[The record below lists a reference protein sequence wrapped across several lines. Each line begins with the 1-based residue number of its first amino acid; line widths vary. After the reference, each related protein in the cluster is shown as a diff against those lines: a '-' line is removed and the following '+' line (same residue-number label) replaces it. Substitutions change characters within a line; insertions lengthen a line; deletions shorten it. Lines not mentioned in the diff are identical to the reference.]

1 MSNFD
6 TAVGATEAALNSEG
20 SAIEENNKRMDSLQ
34 GKLTQLDSAWQQFA
48 KNTINSDVIKAIISL
63 GTQLVKLADTNV
75 GRLIIAVTSLKV
87 ATVAWNKVM
96 DGKSLLQFVTSSDL
110 VKKTILSMTTA
121 FQVSTVSAGTFKSS
135 MIAASAGVET
145 LTRALLASPLFW
157 VGAATLGIYGMIK
170 AVDTLN
176 PKMEDLKK
184 NTEESTK
191 SYEES
196 ESKVEEYKNS
206 LEEINNKI
214 DELAKK
220 GKLTLADEKDLK
232 NLKEEKETLEANLKI
247 EEQLAQIRKQKAQ
260 ADIVTQYENKSA
272 NVFDYWSQSDTEKA
286 ISKAKGLLKDAG
298 NEIYKSLGETRENIR
313 WETQDMMTAYS
324 ELGEEIEKQE
334 EKIKTTKFSSEKD
347 IDKEKE
353 KLKELK
359 DSYTDLGTR
368 IADNYGTL
376 EGWAETLEGGDKQA
390 QEAQQSIKAL
400 MEHIEI
406 TLGIQKEQAEEQ
418 KEVADTTEEVNS
430 KFEYTNTSI
439 DELQK
444 SYSSLKSAVDEYNNN
459 GYLTVDTL
467 QSLLSLSDEHL
478 SMLSFENGQLVL
490 NTTELDNYTNALVAQ
505 RIETAK
511 NAAVQDIW
519 NLAAGNTASMS
530 DTAKAAIAN
539 LENGVSTTG
548 ATFSNQVKGIN
559 EYTQALLEAK
569 AAAGANTDTSNFEQ
583 KANAIIN
590 SYQKV
595 FSNISKISS
604 GTYGGGGY
612 SKNGSHRYSGTSKG
626 SKSSGTSKSAQSEYK
641 ATIDTLY
648 RYNNALDIAKD
659 KVDQL
664 SDALKNTD
672 NLKEQEK
679 ITRQLIDALNNQIQK
694 TKELKD
700 AQTSQ
705 INDYINQLRQQ
716 GFAIDYNNQTNE
728 LYINNMEHLADFSGD
743 TAKNL
748 ESLIKKIQSLNDNN
762 RSLDSSVRD
771 LTQDT
776 QDYYDQLADFPQKRL
791 EQFKELMEDFQQS
804 QLDAVQ
810 DQIDDLEEALKQD
823 PKLKA
828 LKEQLEAMKAQTD
841 EKDKQGELEE
851 KMLAVEKA
859 REALE
864 NKRNQKTLQVWS
876 KTKGWTYVA
885 DPDEIANA
893 KQDLLDAE
901 KDLEDTRNEQN
912 QEALEKQIEDLE
924 NSYQDQIDKLQN
936 FLDEQNYQIDK
947 ANRSAVQSFEEL
959 ATAMKKYGIDSA
971 ENLSKAKEWLDN
983 YNKSL
988 AEAKKNITTLASSG
1002 SGVLY
1007 SSDIQGFSTSGMAA
1021 NISGMSLSGV
1031 KFAPTGDTNN
1041 SSIYIDRI
1049 ELPNVSNANEF
1060 VEALKTLPTLATAQ
1074 ATSRKK

>member
-1 MSNFD
+1 MK
-6 TAVGATEAALNSEG
+6 
-20 SAIEENNKRMDSLQ
+20 ENETYVNSLQ
-34 GKLTQLDSAWQQFA
+34 GHLSQLNSAWQEFA
-48 KNTINSDVIKAIISL
+48 KNTVNSDLIKWIL
-63 GTQLVKLADTNV
+63 DFGTQSIKLADTGV
-75 GRLIIAVTSLKV
+75 GRLTLAFISLKI
-87 ATVAWNKVM
+87 ATMAWNKVM
-96 DGKSLLQFVTSSDL
+96 GGKSLLQFVTNSKL
-110 VKKTILSMTTA
+110 IQKTILSMTTA

-145 LTRALLASPLFW
+145 LTRSLLASPLFW
-157 VGAATLGIYGMIK
+157 VGAATLGIYGIIK

-214 DELAKK
+214 DKLAKK

-260 ADIVTQYENKSA
+260 ADIVTQYEKKSM

-286 ISKAKGLLKDAG
+286 ISKAKSLLKDAG

-313 WETQDMMTAYS
+313 WETQDMAAAYID
-324 ELGEEIEKQE
+324 LGTEIEKQK

-353 KLKELK
+353 KLKELT
-359 DSYTDLGTR
+359 DSYTDLGTH
-368 IADNYGTL
+368 IADNYETL
-376 EGWAETLEGGDKQA
+376 KGWAETLEGGDKQA
-390 QEAQQSIKAL
+390 QETQRSIKTL
-400 MEHIEI
+400 MGYIET
-406 TLGIQKEQAEEQ
+406 TLGIQKEQAEGQ
-418 KEVADTTEEVNS
+418 KEITEAT
-430 KFEYTNTSI
+430 KDINTSI
-439 DELQK
+439 DELQE
-444 SYSSLKSAVDEYNNN
+444 SYSTLKSAVDEYNNN
-459 GYLTVDTL
+459 GYLTIDTL
-467 QSLLSLSDEHL
+467 QSLLSLDDEYL

-505 RIETAK
+505 RIETAQ

-530 DTAKAAIAN
+530 DTAKTAIAN

-548 ATFSNQVKGIN
+548 TTFSNQVKGIN

-569 AAAGANTDTSNFEQ
+569 AAAGADTDTSNFEE

-590 SYQKV
+590 SYQTV

-612 SKNGSHRYSGTSKG
+612 SRTRNHRYSGSSKG
-626 SKSSGTSKSAQSEYK
+626 SSAAKSAQSEYK

-648 RYNNALDIAKD
+648 KYSNALDIAKNRVSALE
-659 KVDQL
+659 KE
-664 SDALKNTD
+664 LKNTD
-672 NLKEQEK
+672 NLEEQEK
-679 ITRQLIDALNNQIQK
+679 ITRQLVNALNNQIQK
-694 TKELKD
+694 TNELKA

-728 LYINNMEHLADFSGD
+728 LYINNMQHLADFSGD

-748 ESLIKKIQSLNDNN
+748 EKLIKNIQSLNKDNV
-762 RSLDSSVRD
+762 SLDSSVKD
-771 LTQDT
+771 LSASTK
-776 QDYYDQLADFPQKRL
+776 DYYDQLEKFPEKKLKQY
-791 EQFKELMEDFQQS
+791 QDLMKDFQQS

-823 PKLKA
+823 PQLKA
-828 LKEQLEAMKAQTD
+828 LKDQLEAMKAQTD
-841 EKDKQGELEE
+841 EKDKQAELEE
-851 KMLAVEKA
+851 KILAVEKA

-864 NKRNQKTLQVWS
+864 NARRQKTLQVW
-876 KTKGWTYVA
+876 TEQEGWIWTQ

-893 KQDLLDAE
+893 QQELLDAE
-901 KDLEDTRNEQN
+901 KDLENTRNNQN

-924 NSYQDQIDKLQN
+924 NSYQDQIDKLQD

-947 ANRSAVQSFEEL
+947 ANRGAIQSFEEL
-959 ATAMKKYGIDSA
+959 AAAMKKYGIDSA
-971 ENLSKAKEWLDN
+971 ENLAKAKKWLDD
-983 YNKSL
+983 YNQSL
-988 AEAKKNITTLASSG
+988 AKAKSNISTLAMSG
-1002 SGVLY
+1002 NGILY
-1007 SSDIQGFSTSGMAA
+1007 SSEIQGLSTGLTSMPNADYSG
-1021 NISGMSLSGV
+1021 ISLSGV
-1031 KFAPTGDTNN
+1031 KFTPTGDTNN
-1041 SSIYIDRI
+1041 SSIYIDKI

-1060 VEALKTLPTLATAQ
+1060 VEALKTLPTLASAQ
-1074 ATSRKK
+1074 ATSRT

>member
-1 MSNFD
+1 MK
-6 TAVGATEAALNSEG
+6 
-20 SAIEENNKRMDSLQ
+20 ENETYVNSLQ
-34 GKLTQLDSAWQQFA
+34 GHLSQLNSAWQELA
-48 KNTINSDVIKAIISL
+48 KNTIDSDFIKGI
-63 GTQLVKLADTNV
+63 LATT
-75 GRLIIAVTSLKV
+75 TSLIKFTDEIGGLPVVLAAATSALMLFKGGLILDKV
-87 ATVAWNKVM
+87 
-96 DGKSLLQFVTSSDL
+96 F
-110 VKKTILSMTTA
+110 
-121 FQVSTVSAGTFKSS
+121 GTFSSGLSLIKNGLTTLIYALPNAVAAFKSF
-135 MIAASAGVET
+135 SAGVITAGTAMQAATPLLSVIALAITGVVAGIKAFTKAQEEAQEAALKANEEAKKNIQSKEEEKKKIQEEIDKLHKEIDAYKENGAAKNSAADNAKFLKEKNDEIAKRQDNIDAIQKEIDKNLELREANART
-145 LTRALLASPLFW
+145 LTTQKADSTGLGWNRTYGASNMEEANRLRE
-157 VGAATLGIYGMIK
+157 GIK
-170 AVDTLN
+170 
-176 PKMEDLKK
+176 
-184 NTEESTK
+184 
-191 SYEES
+191 
-196 ESKVEEYKNS
+196 
-206 LEEINNKI
+206 EIN
-214 DELAKK
+214 
-220 GKLTLADEKDLK
+220 
-232 NLKEEKETLEANLKI
+232 
-247 EEQLAQIRKQKAQ
+247 
-260 ADIVTQYENKSA
+260 
-272 NVFDYWSQSDTEKA
+272 
-286 ISKAKGLLKDAG
+286 
-298 NEIYKSLGETRENIR
+298 
-313 WETQDMMTAYS
+313 
-324 ELGEEIEKQE
+324 
-334 EKIKTTKFSSEKD
+334 
-347 IDKEKE
+347 
-353 KLKELK
+353 KELK
-359 DSYTDLGTR
+359 NAEGNTGAYNRILEEQMQKYNSLAKTREENNQSAEAENEILKALSKEISANSEKYEKDKKVSDEFYDILQSGGEIQDSQLEWFKRFNGYTDEQIEKLRDGIDIKSEDTQKTE
-368 IADNYGTL
+368 DQT
-376 EGWAETLEGGDKQA
+376 QA
-390 QEAQQSIKAL
+390 VSEQTEK
-400 MEHIEI
+400 
-406 TLGIQKEQAEEQ
+406 QKELAN
-418 KEVADTTEEVNS
+418 ATEETNS
-430 KFEYTNTSI
+430 KFKDTNTSI

-467 QSLLSLSDEHL
+467 QSLLSLGDEYL

-505 RIETAK
+505 RIETAQ

-530 DTAKAAIAN
+530 DTAKAAIAE
-539 LENGVSTTG
+539 LEGKVSTTG
-548 ATFSNQVKGIN
+548 GTFSNQVKGIN

-569 AAAGANTDTSNFEQ
+569 AAAGADTDTANFEE
-583 KANAIIN
+583 KANAIIS

-612 SKNGSHRYSGTSKG
+612 SRTGSHRYSGTSKS
-626 SKSSGTSKSAQSEYK
+626 SKSGGTSKSTQSEYK

-648 RYNNALDIAKD
+648 KYNNALDIAKD

-679 ITRQLIDALNNQIQK
+679 ITKQLIEALNNQIQK
-694 TKELKD
+694 TNELKA

-705 INDYINQLRQQ
+705 INDYINQLKRQ

-748 ESLIKKIQSLNDNN
+748 EKLIKKIQSLNSDNV
-762 RSLDSSVRD
+762 SLDSSVRD
-771 LTQDT
+771 LTT
-776 QDYYDQLADFPQKRL
+776 NTKKYYDQLAKYPEKKL
-791 EQFKELMEDFQQS
+791 KQFKELMDDFQQS
-804 QLDAVQ
+804 QLDQVQ
-810 DQIDDLEEALKQD
+810 NQIDDIQHAMEQD
-823 PKLKA
+823 PQLKA
-828 LKEQLEAMKAQTD
+828 LKEQLEAMKEQTN
-841 EKDKQGELEE
+841 EKDKQAELEE

-864 NKRNQKTLQVWS
+864 NARNQKTLQVY
-876 KTKGWTYVA
+876 KQGLGWIWET
-885 DPDEIANA
+885 DPDTIASA
-893 KQDLLDAE
+893 EKDLADAE
-901 KDLEDTRNEQN
+901 KDFADTRSDQN

-959 ATAMKKYGIDSA
+959 AAAMKKYGIDSA

-988 AEAKKNITTLASSG
+988 AEAKKNVTTLASSG

-1007 SSDIQGFSTSGMAA
+1007 SSDIQGFSTSGMGA

>member
-121 FQVSTVSAGTFKSS
+121 FQVSSVSAGTFKSA
-135 MIAASAGVET
+135 MIAAGTGVET
-145 LTRALLASPLFW
+145 LTKALLASPLFW
-157 VGAATLGIYGMIK
+157 VGATALGIYGIIK

-176 PKMEDLKK
+176 PKMEDLRK

-214 DELAKK
+214 DKLAKK
-220 GKLTLADEKDLK
+220 GKLTLADEEDLK
-232 NLKEEKETLEANLKI
+232 NLKEEKETLEASLKI

-260 ADIVTQYENKSA
+260 ADIVTQYEKKST

-298 NEIYKSLGETRENIR
+298 NEIYKYLGETRENIR
-313 WETQDMMTAYS
+313 WETQDMAAAYDA
-324 ELGEEIEKQE
+324 LGKEIEKQE
-334 EKIKTTKFSSEKD
+334 EKIKTTKFTSEKD

-359 DSYTDLGTR
+359 DSYSDLGAR

-376 EGWAETLEGGDKQA
+376 KGWAETLEGGDEQA

-400 MEHIEI
+400 MGYIET
-406 TLGIQKEQAEEQ
+406 TLGIQKEQAEGQ
-418 KEVADTTEEVNS
+418 KEVADATED
-430 KFEYTNTSI
+430 TNTRI

-467 QSLLSLSDEHL
+467 QSLLSLSDEYL

-505 RIETAK
+505 RIETAQ

-548 ATFSNQVKGIN
+548 GTFSNQVKGIN

-569 AAAGANTDTSNFEQ
+569 AAAGADTDTANFEE
-583 KANAIIN
+583 KANAIIS

-612 SKNGSHRYSGTSKG
+612 SKNGSHRYSGTSKS

-648 RYNNALDIAKD
+648 KYNNALDIAKD

-705 INDYINQLRQQ
+705 INDYINQLRKQ

-748 ESLIKKIQSLNDNN
+748 ESLIKKIQSLNDDN
-762 RSLDSSVRD
+762 RSLDGSVRD

-776 QDYYDQLADFPQKRL
+776 QDYYDQLAEYPEKKL
-791 EQFKELMEDFQQS
+791 KQFKELMDSFQQS
-804 QLDAVQ
+804 QLDQVQ
-810 DQIDDLEEALKQD
+810 NQIDDLQHAMEKD
-823 PKLKA
+823 PQLKA
-828 LKEQLEAMKAQTD
+828 LKDQLEAMKSQTD
-841 EKDKQGELEE
+841 EKDKQVELEE

-864 NKRNQKTLQVWS
+864 NARRQKTLQVY
-876 KTKGWTYVA
+876 KEGQGWIWTQ

-893 KQDLLDAE
+893 QQDLLDAE
-901 KDLEDTRNEQN
+901 KDLEDTRNDQN
-912 QEALEKQIEDLE
+912 QAALEKQIEDIE
-924 NSYQDQIDKLQN
+924 NSYQDQIDKLQD

-959 ATAMKKYGIDSA
+959 SAAMKKYGIDSA

-988 AEAKKNITTLASSG
+988 AEAKKNSTTLASSG

-1007 SSDIQGFSTSGMAA
+1007 SSDIQGFSTSGMGA

>member
-1 MSNFD
+1 MQ
-6 TAVGATEAALNSEG
+6 AATPLLSVIALAITGVVAGIKAFTKAQEEAQEAALKAN
-20 SAIEENNKRMDSLQ
+20 EEAKKNIQSKEEEKKKIQEEID
-34 GKLTQLDSAWQQFA
+34 KLHKEIDAYKENEAA
-48 KNTINSDVIKAIISL
+48 KNNAADNAKFLKEKNDEIAKRQDNIDAIQKEVDKNL
-63 GTQLVKLADTNV
+63 ELREANA
-75 GRLIIAVTSLKV
+75 R
-87 ATVAWNKVM
+87 
-96 DGKSLLQFVTSSDL
+96 
-110 VKKTILSMTTA
+110 
-121 FQVSTVSAGTFKSS
+121 
-135 MIAASAGVET
+135 T
-145 LTRALLASPLFW
+145 LTTQKADST
-157 VGAATLGIYGMIK
+157 GLGWSLWYGK
-170 AVDTLN
+170 A
-176 PKMEDLKK
+176 
-184 NTEESTK
+184 TEEGDRLRAGIK
-191 SYEES
+191 
-196 ESKVEEYKNS
+196 
-206 LEEINNKI
+206 EIN
-214 DELAKK
+214 
-220 GKLTLADEKDLK
+220 
-232 NLKEEKETLEANLKI
+232 
-247 EEQLAQIRKQKAQ
+247 
-260 ADIVTQYENKSA
+260 
-272 NVFDYWSQSDTEKA
+272 
-286 ISKAKGLLKDAG
+286 
-298 NEIYKSLGETRENIR
+298 
-313 WETQDMMTAYS
+313 
-324 ELGEEIEKQE
+324 
-334 EKIKTTKFSSEKD
+334 
-347 IDKEKE
+347 
-353 KLKELK
+353 KELK
-359 DSYTDLGTR
+359 NAEGNTGAYNRILEEQMRKYNSLAKAREDNNQSAEAENEILKALSKEISANSEKYEKDKKVSDEFYDILQSGGEIQDSQLEWFKRFNGYTDEQIEKLRDGIDIKSEDTQKTE
-368 IADNYGTL
+368 DQT
-376 EGWAETLEGGDKQA
+376 QA
-390 QEAQQSIKAL
+390 VSEQTEK
-400 MEHIEI
+400 
-406 TLGIQKEQAEEQ
+406 QKELAN
-418 KEVADTTEEVNS
+418 ATEETNS
-430 KFEYTNTSI
+430 KFKDTNTSI

-467 QSLLSLSDEHL
+467 QSLLSLGDEYL

-490 NTTELDNYTNALVAQ
+490 NTTGLDNYTNALVAQ
-505 RIETAK
+505 RIETAQ

-530 DTAKAAIAN
+530 DTAKAAIAE
-539 LENGVSTTG
+539 LEGKVSTTG
-548 ATFSNQVKGIN
+548 GTFSNQVKGIN

-569 AAAGANTDTSNFEQ
+569 AAAGADTDTANFEE
-583 KANAIIN
+583 KANAIIS

-612 SKNGSHRYSGTSKG
+612 SRTGSHRYSGTSKS
-626 SKSSGTSKSAQSEYK
+626 SKSGGTSKSAQSEYK

-648 RYNNALDIAKD
+648 KYSNALDIAKD

-748 ESLIKKIQSLNDNN
+748 EKLIKKIQSLNSDNV
-762 RSLDSSVRD
+762 SLDSSVRD
-771 LTQDT
+771 LTT
-776 QDYYDQLADFPQKRL
+776 NTKKYYDQLAKYPEKKL
-791 EQFKELMEDFQQS
+791 KQFKELMDDFQQS
-804 QLDAVQ
+804 QLDQVQ
-810 DQIDDLEEALKQD
+810 NQIDDIQHAMEQD
-823 PKLKA
+823 PQLKA
-828 LKEQLEAMKAQTD
+828 LKEQLEAMKEQTN
-841 EKDKQGELEE
+841 EKDKQAELEE

-864 NKRNQKTLQVWS
+864 NARNQKTLQVY
-876 KTKGWTYVA
+876 KQGLGWIWET
-885 DPDEIANA
+885 DPDTIASA
-893 KQDLLDAE
+893 EKDLADAE
-901 KDLEDTRNEQN
+901 KDFADTRSDQN

-959 ATAMKKYGIDSA
+959 AAAMKKYGIDSA

-988 AEAKKNITTLASSG
+988 AEAKKNVTTLASSG

-1007 SSDIQGFSTSGMAA
+1007 SSDIQGFSTSGMGA

>member
-1 MSNFD
+1 M
-6 TAVGATEAALNSEG
+6 NSSG
-20 SAIEENNKRMDSLQ
+20 SAMKENETYVNSLQ
-34 GKLTQLDSAWQQFA
+34 GHLSKLNSAFQEFA
-48 KNTINSDVIKAIISL
+48 KNTVNSDLIKWIL
-63 GTQLVKLADTNV
+63 DFGTQLIKLADTGV
-75 GRLIIAVTSLKV
+75 GRLTLAFISLKI
-87 ATVAWNKVM
+87 ATMAWNKVM
-96 DGKSLLQFVTSSDL
+96 GGKSLLQFVTNSKL
-110 VKKTILSMTTA
+110 IQKTILSMTTA

-145 LTRALLASPLFW
+145 LTRSLLASPLFW
-157 VGAATLGIYGMIK
+157 VGAATLGIYGIIK

-214 DELAKK
+214 DKLAKK

-260 ADIVTQYENKSA
+260 ADIVTQYEKKSM

-286 ISKAKGLLKDAG
+286 ISKAKSLLKDAG

-313 WETQDMMTAYS
+313 WETQDMAAAYID
-324 ELGEEIEKQE
+324 LGTEIEKQK

-353 KLKELK
+353 KLKELT
-359 DSYTDLGTR
+359 DSYTDLGTH
-368 IADNYGTL
+368 IADNYETL
-376 EGWAETLEGGDKQA
+376 KGWAETLEGGDKQA
-390 QEAQQSIKAL
+390 QETQRSIKTL
-400 MEHIEI
+400 MGYIET
-406 TLGIQKEQAEEQ
+406 TLGIQKEQAEGQ
-418 KEVADTTEEVNS
+418 KEITEAT
-430 KFEYTNTSI
+430 KDINTSI
-439 DELQK
+439 DELQE
-444 SYSSLKSAVDEYNNN
+444 SYSTLKSAVDEYNNN
-459 GYLTVDTL
+459 GYLTIDTL
-467 QSLLSLSDEHL
+467 QSLLSLDDEYL

-505 RIETAK
+505 RIETAQ

-530 DTAKAAIAN
+530 DTAKTAIAN

-548 ATFSNQVKGIN
+548 TTFSNQVKGIN

-569 AAAGANTDTSNFEQ
+569 AAAGADTDTSNFEE

-590 SYQKV
+590 SYQTV

-612 SKNGSHRYSGTSKG
+612 SRTRNHRYSGSSKG
-626 SKSSGTSKSAQSEYK
+626 SSAAKSAQSEYK

-648 RYNNALDIAKD
+648 KYSNALDIAKNRVSALE
-659 KVDQL
+659 KE
-664 SDALKNTD
+664 LKNTD
-672 NLKEQEK
+672 NLEEQEK
-679 ITRQLIDALNNQIQK
+679 ITRQLVNALNNQIQK
-694 TKELKD
+694 TNELKA

-728 LYINNMEHLADFSGD
+728 LYINNMQHLADFSGD

-748 ESLIKKIQSLNDNN
+748 EKLIKNIQSLNKDNV
-762 RSLDSSVRD
+762 SLDSSVKD
-771 LTQDT
+771 LSASTK
-776 QDYYDQLADFPQKRL
+776 DYYDQLEKFPEKKLKQY
-791 EQFKELMEDFQQS
+791 QDLMKDFQQS

-823 PKLKA
+823 PQLKA
-828 LKEQLEAMKAQTD
+828 LKDQLEAMKAQTD
-841 EKDKQGELEE
+841 EKDKQAELEE
-851 KMLAVEKA
+851 KILAVEKA

-864 NKRNQKTLQVWS
+864 NARRQKTLQVW
-876 KTKGWTYVA
+876 TEQEGWIWTQ

-893 KQDLLDAE
+893 QQELLDAE
-901 KDLEDTRNEQN
+901 KDLENTRNNQN

-924 NSYQDQIDKLQN
+924 NSYQDQIDKLQD

-947 ANRSAVQSFEEL
+947 ANRGAIQSFEEL
-959 ATAMKKYGIDSA
+959 AAAMKKYGIDSA
-971 ENLSKAKEWLDN
+971 ENLAKAKKWLDD
-983 YNKSL
+983 YNQSL
-988 AEAKKNITTLASSG
+988 AKAKSNISTLAMSG
-1002 SGVLY
+1002 NGILY
-1007 SSDIQGFSTSGMAA
+1007 SSEIQGLSTGLTSMPNADYSG
-1021 NISGMSLSGV
+1021 ISLSGV
-1031 KFAPTGDTNN
+1031 KFTPTGDTNN
-1041 SSIYIDRI
+1041 SSIYIDKI

-1060 VEALKTLPTLATAQ
+1060 VEALKTLPTLASAQ
-1074 ATSRKK
+1074 ATSRT

>member
-1 MSNFD
+1 M
-6 TAVGATEAALNSEG
+6 NSSG
-20 SAIEENNKRMDSLQ
+20 SAMKENETYVNSLQ
-34 GKLTQLDSAWQQFA
+34 GHLSQLNSAWQQFA
-48 KNTINSDVIKAIISL
+48 KNTINSDVVKALITL
-63 GTQLVKLADTNV
+63 GTQLIKLADSDM
-75 GRLIIAVTSLKV
+75 GRLVIALTTLKV
-87 ATVAWNKVM
+87 ATIAWNKVM
-96 DGKSLLQFVTSSDL
+96 GGDALLKFVTNSNL
-110 VKKTILSMTTA
+110 VKQVILSMTTA
-121 FQVSTVSAGTFKSS
+121 FQVSSVSAGTFKSA
-135 MIAASAGVET
+135 MIAAGTGVET
-145 LTRALLASPLFW
+145 LTKALLASPLFW
-157 VGAATLGIYGMIK
+157 VGATALGIYGIIK
-170 AVDTLN
+170 AADTLN
-176 PKMEDLKK
+176 PKMEDLRK

-214 DELAKK
+214 DKLAKK
-220 GKLTLADEKDLK
+220 GKLTLTDEKDLK

-260 ADIVTQYENKSA
+260 ADIVTQYEKKST

-286 ISKAKGLLKDAG
+286 ISNAKSLLKDAG

-313 WETQDMMTAYS
+313 WETQDMAAAY
-324 ELGEEIEKQE
+324 EALGKEIEKQE

-359 DSYTDLGTR
+359 DSYTDLGAR

-376 EGWAETLEGGDKQA
+376 KGWAETLEGGDKQA

-400 MEHIEI
+400 MDYIET
-406 TLGIQKEQAEEQ
+406 TLGIQKEQAEGQ
-418 KEVADTTEEVNS
+418 KEVAETTEEVNS
-430 KFEYTNTSI
+430 KFKDTNTSI

-467 QSLLSLSDEHL
+467 QSLLSLSDEYL

-505 RIETAK
+505 RIETAQ

-519 NLAAGNTASMS
+519 NLAAGNTANMS
-530 DTAKAAIAN
+530 DTAKAAIAE
-539 LENGVSTTG
+539 LEGKVSTTG
-548 ATFSNQVKGIN
+548 GTFSNQVKGIN

-569 AAAGANTDTSNFEQ
+569 AAAGADTDTANFEE
-583 KANAIIN
+583 KANAIIS

-612 SKNGSHRYSGTSKG
+612 SKNGSHRYSGTSKS

-648 RYNNALDIAKD
+648 KYNNALDIAKD

-694 TKELKD
+694 TNELKA

-728 LYINNMEHLADFSGD
+728 LYVNNMEHLADFSGD

-748 ESLIKKIQSLNDNN
+748 EKLIKKIQSLNSDNV
-762 RSLDSSVRD
+762 SLDSSVRD
-771 LTQDT
+771 LTT
-776 QDYYDQLADFPQKRL
+776 NTKKYYDQLTKYPEKKL
-791 EQFKELMEDFQQS
+791 KQFKELMDNFQQS
-804 QLDAVQ
+804 QLDQVQ
-810 DQIDDLEEALKQD
+810 NQIDDLEEALKQD
-823 PKLKA
+823 PQLKA
-828 LKEQLEAMKAQTD
+828 LKAQLEAMKSQTD
-841 EKDKQGELEE
+841 EKDKQAELEE

-864 NKRNQKTLQVWS
+864 NARKNRTLQVYREGQGFVWE
-876 KTKGWTYVA
+876 T

-893 KQDLLDAE
+893 QKDLLDAE
-901 KDLEDTRNEQN
+901 KDLEDTRNDQN
-912 QEALEKQIEDLE
+912 QAALEKQIEDIE
-924 NSYQDQIDKLQN
+924 NSYQDQIDKLQD

-959 ATAMKKYGIDSA
+959 AAAMKKYGIDSA
-971 ENLSKAKEWLDN
+971 ENLSKAKEWLDT

-988 AEAKKNITTLASSG
+988 AEAKKNTTTLASSG

-1007 SSDIQGFSTSGMAA
+1007 SSDIQGFSTSGMGA

>member
-1 MSNFD
+1 M
-6 TAVGATEAALNSEG
+6 NSSG
-20 SAIEENNKRMDSLQ
+20 SAMKENETYVNSLQ
-34 GKLTQLDSAWQQFA
+34 GHLSKLNSAWQELA
-48 KNTINSDVIKAIISL
+48 KNTIDSDFIKGILATTTDLIKFTDEIGGLPVVLASATSALMLFKGSL
-63 GTQLVKLADTNV
+63 ILDKVFGAFSSGLSSVKNGLTT
-75 GRLIIAVTSLKV
+75 LIYALPNAV
-87 ATVAWNKVM
+87 AA
-96 DGKSLLQFVTSSDL
+96 
-110 VKKTILSMTTA
+110 
-121 FQVSTVSAGTFKSS
+121 FKSF
-135 MIAASAGVET
+135 SAGVITAGTAMQAATPLLSVIALAITGVVAGIKAFTKAQEEAQEAALKANEEAKKNIQSKEEEKKKIQEEIDKLHKEIDAYKENGAAKNSAADNTKFLKEKNDEIAKRQNNIDAIQKEIDKNLELREANART
-145 LTRALLASPLFW
+145 LTTQKADSTGLGWSLWYGKATGEGDRLRA
-157 VGAATLGIYGMIK
+157 GIK
-170 AVDTLN
+170 
-176 PKMEDLKK
+176 
-184 NTEESTK
+184 
-191 SYEES
+191 
-196 ESKVEEYKNS
+196 
-206 LEEINNKI
+206 EIN
-214 DELAKK
+214 
-220 GKLTLADEKDLK
+220 
-232 NLKEEKETLEANLKI
+232 
-247 EEQLAQIRKQKAQ
+247 
-260 ADIVTQYENKSA
+260 
-272 NVFDYWSQSDTEKA
+272 
-286 ISKAKGLLKDAG
+286 
-298 NEIYKSLGETRENIR
+298 
-313 WETQDMMTAYS
+313 
-324 ELGEEIEKQE
+324 
-334 EKIKTTKFSSEKD
+334 
-347 IDKEKE
+347 
-353 KLKELK
+353 KELK
-359 DSYTDLGTR
+359 NAEGNTGAYNRILEEQMQKYNSLAKAREDNNQSAEAENEILKALSKEISANSEKYEKDEEVSNEFYDILQSGGEIRDSQLEWFKNFNNYTDEQIEKLRDGIDIKSEDTQKTE
-368 IADNYGTL
+368 DQT
-376 EGWAETLEGGDKQA
+376 QA
-390 QEAQQSIKAL
+390 VSEQTEK
-400 MEHIEI
+400 
-406 TLGIQKEQAEEQ
+406 QKELANVTE
-418 KEVADTTEEVNS
+418 DTNS
-430 KFEYTNTSI
+430 KFKDTNTSI

-444 SYSSLKSAVDEYNNN
+444 SYNSLKSVVDEYNNN

-467 QSLLSLSDEHL
+467 QSLLSLGDEYL

-505 RIETAK
+505 RIETAQS
-511 NAAVQDIW
+511 AAVQDIW

-604 GTYGGGGY
+604 GAYGGGGY
-612 SKNGSHRYSGTSKG
+612 SRTSRHRYSGASKS
-626 SKSSGTSKSAQSEYK
+626 SKSSGTSKKTQSEYK

-648 RYNNALDIAKD
+648 KYSNALDIAKD

-679 ITRQLIDALNNQIQK
+679 VTRQLIDALNNQIQK

-748 ESLIKKIQSLNDNN
+748 EKLIKKIQSLNSDNV
-762 RSLDSSVRD
+762 SLDSSVRD
-771 LTQDT
+771 LTANT
-776 QDYYDQLADFPQKRL
+776 KKYYDQLAEYPEKEL
-791 EQFKELMEDFQQS
+791 KQFKELMEDFQQS
-804 QLDAVQ
+804 QLDQVQ
-810 DQIDDLEEALKQD
+810 NQIDDLEEALKQD

-876 KTKGWTYVA
+876 KTEGWTYVA

-901 KDLEDTRNEQN
+901 KDLEDTRNDQN

-924 NSYQDQIDKLQN
+924 NSYQDQIDKLQD

-947 ANRSAVQSFEEL
+947 ANRGAIQSFEEL
-959 ATAMKKYGIDSA
+959 AAAMKKYGIDST

-988 AEAKKNITTLASSG
+988 AEAKKNTKTLANSG